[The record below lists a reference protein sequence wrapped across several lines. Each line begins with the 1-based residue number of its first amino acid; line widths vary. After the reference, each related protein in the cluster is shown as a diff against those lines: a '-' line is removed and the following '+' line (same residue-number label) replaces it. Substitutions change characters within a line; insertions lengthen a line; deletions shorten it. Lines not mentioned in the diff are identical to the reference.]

1 MPRIYVDF
9 SGILQIEKDCKTVST
24 RVSDIKFDFKRTIR
38 YLDWDVKYQ
47 SDINKTAS
55 QLTKKLDS
63 YEAALKSYKNFMGD
77 VYKQY
82 RKLDHDKFDENILD
96 IESIAG
102 DIAGNSNSEDEID
115 KRISSIIKSILKWKD
130 KTKSDNTAGIT
141 KDGLSYLESL
151 YKFIHGDMSGLTA
164 ADNWCDLCS
173 NSMGLWKGFYGY
185 LKKFYNE
192 TGNIFSI
199 ANQKKVAGLGIFAG
213 FVGWGGD
220 IFGAVDTI
228 KNTENM
234 GIAGKMGKIIGTGD
248 NAVNI
253 WEGIENL
260 RHVGDKTSSGIYSPL
275 SLYATIA
282 KGYISAFSQ
291 GLSSFEEHSADG
303 KWDMGDTAATG
314 VESSV
319 EGLYSMI
326 SSLTFGLVSEG
337 TTGIS
342 ADDVS
347 HTLENVEDDIGT
359 RAGEYIMSDPD
370 LHQRYKEANTAGK
383 VLLTFYAAIRG

>member
-24 RVSDIKFDFKRTIR
+24 GVSNIKSDFKRTIR
-38 YLDWDVKYQ
+38 HLDWDVKYQ

-55 QLTKKLDS
+55 QLAKKLDG
-63 YEAALKSYKNFMGD
+63 YESTLKSYKSFMGD

-82 RKLDHDKFDENILD
+82 RKLDHDKFNENILD

-102 DIAGNSNSEDEID
+102 AIAGDSNSEDEID
-115 KRISSIIKSILKWKD
+115 KRFSSLIKSILKWKD
-130 KTKSDNTAGIT
+130 KTKSDSTAGIT

-151 YKFIHGDMSGLTA
+151 YKFLHGDMSGLTA
-164 ADNWCDLCS
+164 AENWCDLCG

-192 TGNIFSI
+192 TGNVFSI
-199 ANQKKVAGLGIFAG
+199 ANQKKVAGLGIFAS
-213 FVGWGGD
+213 FVGWGVD

-228 KNTENM
+228 KNTEDM
-234 GIAGKMGKIIGTGD
+234 GAAGKIGEIIGTGD
-248 NAVNI
+248 NAINI

-260 RHVGDKTSSGIYSPL
+260 RHVGEKTSSGIYSPL
-275 SLYATIA
+275 SLYTTIA
-282 KGYISAFSQ
+282 KGYLSAASQ
-291 GLSSFEEHSADG
+291 GFSSFEEHSSDG

-319 EGLYSMI
+319 AGLYSMI

-342 ADDVS
+342 AGDVS
-347 HTLENVEDDIGT
+347 HTLENAAGDIGT

>member
-1 MPRIYVDF
+1 
-9 SGILQIEKDCKTVST
+9 
-24 RVSDIKFDFKRTIR
+24 
-38 YLDWDVKYQ
+38 
-47 SDINKTAS
+47 
-55 QLTKKLDS
+55 
-63 YEAALKSYKNFMGD
+63 MGD

-130 KTKSDNTAGIT
+130 KTKNDNTAGIT

-151 YKFIHGDMSGLTA
+151 YKFLHGDMSGLTA

-291 GLSSFEEHSADG
+291 GLLVLKQHSA
-303 KWDMGDTAATG
+303 
-314 VESSV
+314 V
-319 EGLYSMI
+319 
-326 SSLTFGLVSEG
+326 VSG
-337 TTGIS
+337 
-342 ADDVS
+342 
-347 HTLENVEDDIGT
+347 
-359 RAGEYIMSDPD
+359 
-370 LHQRYKEANTAGK
+370 
-383 VLLTFYAAIRG
+383 